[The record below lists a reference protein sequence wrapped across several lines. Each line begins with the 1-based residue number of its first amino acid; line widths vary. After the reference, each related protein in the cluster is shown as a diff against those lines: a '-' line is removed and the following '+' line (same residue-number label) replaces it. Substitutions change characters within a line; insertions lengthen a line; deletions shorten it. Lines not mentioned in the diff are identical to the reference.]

1 MLSTT
6 KSITLTG
13 SSKIAVDGKETVTMT
28 MNATIG
34 EKGSI
39 SITKTIQD
47 KGVYLANAES
57 VDTDAKGFEDYVKS
71 MMEV

>member
-6 KSITLTG
+6 QSITITG
-13 SSKIAVDGKETVTMT
+13 NSKIAVDGKETVAMT

-47 KGVYLANAES
+47 KGVYLANTES